1 MVNKK
6 ESFFL
11 SFEGIEGSG
20 KSTQIQNLS
29 IYFQSLGFDVLVLRE
44 PGGSVFGE
52 KLREAL
58 LTSNVPLHPM
68 AEAFCFAASR
78 SQLLT
83 EKVIPHLNKKK
94 SIVILDRYMDSSI
107 AYQGFARGLGLETI
121 AKLHEYPPLNQRP
134 DLTIYLKIDLKT
146 SEERQRLRGNEKDYF
161 EKENQQF
168 YQKLI
173 DGYDACANHFPERIK
188 TIDARQ
194 NQESVFQEIKKVCQQ
209 KLGL

>member
-20 KSTQIQNLS
+20 KSTQIQKLS
-29 IYFQSLGFDVLVLRE
+29 AYFESLGFNVLVLRE

-83 EKVIPHLNKKK
+83 EKVLPHLNQKK

-121 AKLHEYPPLNQRP
+121 AKLHEYPPLNHRP
-134 DLTIYLKIDLKT
+134 DLTLYLRIDLKT

-173 DGYDACANHFPERIK
+173 DGYDACAAHFPERIQ
-188 TIDARQ
+188 TIDAST
-194 NQESVFQEIKKVCQQ
+194 NQEAVFQEIKKICQI

>member
-6 ESFFL
+6 QSFFL

-20 KSTQIQNLS
+20 KSTQIQKLS
-29 IYFQSLGFDVLVLRE
+29 AYLEGLGFNVLVLRE

-83 EKVIPHLNKKK
+83 EKVLPHLEKNKAV
-94 SIVILDRYMDSSI
+94 VILDRYMDSSI

-121 AKLHEYPPLNQRP
+121 AKLHEYPPLNHRP
-134 DLTIYLKIDLKT
+134 DLTIYLRIDLKT
-146 SEERQRLRGNEKDYF
+146 SEERQRQRGNEKDYF
-161 EKENQQF
+161 EKENQSF

-173 DGYDACANHFPERIK
+173 DGYDACATHFPERIQ
-188 TIDARQ
+188 TIDATTTQ
-194 NQESVFQEIKKVCQQ
+194 DSVFQEIKKICQT

>member
-1 MVNKK
+1 MANKK

-20 KSTQIQNLS
+20 KSTQIQKLS
-29 IYFQSLGFDVLVLRE
+29 AYFQSLGYDVLVLRE
-44 PGGSVFGE
+44 PGGSIFGE

-83 EKVIPHLNKKK
+83 EKVLPHLDKHK

-121 AKLHEYPPLNQRP
+121 VKLHEYPPLNQRP

-161 EKENQQF
+161 EKENQHF

-173 DGYDACANHFPERIK
+173 DGYDACASHFPERIM
-188 TIDARQ
+188 TIDARK
-194 NQESVFQEIKKVCQQ
+194 NQESVFQEIKEVCQQ

>member
-6 ESFFL
+6 ESYFL

-20 KSTQIQNLS
+20 KSTQIQKLS
-29 IYFQSLGFDVLVLRE
+29 AYFESLGFNVLVLRE

-83 EKVIPHLNKKK
+83 EKVLPHLNQEK

-121 AKLHEYPPLNQRP
+121 AKLHEYPPLNHRP
-134 DLTIYLKIDLKT
+134 DLTLYLRIDLKT

-173 DGYDACANHFPERIK
+173 DGYDACAAHFPDRIQI
-188 TIDARQ
+188 IDAST
-194 NQESVFQEIKKVCQQ
+194 NQEAVFQEIKKVCQI